1 MSALDVSA
9 VVALTTK
16 AATQREKGAY
26 ARAAELFARAAAT
39 AQALGA
45 RDCLVVAA
53 LQLAQADCWVLQSGS
68 PAVATPADAA
78 SMHDHVGGI

>member
-16 AATQREKGAY
+16 AQMLHAKGAF
-26 ARAAELFARAAAT
+26 ARAAEVFVRAEAA

-53 LQLAQADCWVLQSGS
+53 LQLCQADCWVLQGRS
-68 PAVATPADAA
+68 PLVASAEDATCILDAA
-78 SMHDHVGGI
+78 